1 MLSVLRVHL
10 PSDIPIAGCELCPYV
25 LLRKP
30 DGTITTEDIPDTN
43 PIDGYYIRCRWYRV
57 QSDKRVAVCS
67 VHGNEPATLQCLGC
81 VKAKLPIARSYHCS
95 PLCFQAAWPRH
106 RALHSRG
113 LGGST
118 HGSSD
123 GTLPGEMTS
132 GGAAGGPAGGVGGA
146 QRRENGATA
155 EEEELFGKF
164 NSGNGTTGL
173 AGAGAQ
179 GGMGNGAPGGGYG
192 QGEQQQ
198 GAQQGMQGMQRPMG
212 GGFAHR
218 PPGGLA
224 YQSDTTGGGSNAS
237 GGGSGEVW
245 FEVGR
250 GKPYTPTTDDVGH
263 VLKLECVPIE
273 AATGLPVAPPSTL
286 LTSRVIPAPSP
297 TPRRMVS
304 VGAGEGEMGG
314 ARGGGGGGGGGGF
327 TVLSYNVLADLYAT
341 SEMYS
346 YCPPWA
352 LSWAYR
358 KQNLLREL
366 MGYRADIMCLQE
378 VQSDHFEEFFG
389 PELEKQG
396 YASVFKKKTAEV
408 YTGTAYAIDGCATF
422 FRRDRFSLVKK
433 YEVEFNKAA
442 LSLSEALAP
451 PTKKAALN
459 RLLKDN
465 VALIVVLEARDA
477 GGADGK
483 DGANAPPAKRQL
495 LCVANTHIHANPEL
509 KDVKL
514 WQVHTLLK
522 GLEKIAASADIPMLV
537 AGDFNSVPGSAP
549 HSLLATGRVD
559 ANHPELA
566 TDPLGILRP
575 ASKLCHQLPL
585 VSAYASLSRGGSV
598 AERQRRR
605 MDASS
610 SEPLFTNVTR
620 DFMGTLDYTFY
631 TAYRSAATPCP
642 YPSSREPLFPN
653 LTHYFMGTLDHSF
666 YTTDSLSVESVLELL
681 DEDSVRKDTALASQ
695 SFICVPPL
703 PFPSFPFLL
712 PSLQPT
718 PSDSLSV
725 ESVLELLDEDSVRK
739 DTALPSQPL
748 IFFSAPRISFSHCS
762 RLPVGRIRSRAPGRG
777 QWRASGRRHGR
788 EESAAGVV
796 RAADSGGPSQ
806 AKQDYSFTD
815 EGPSVEVRVPIPAA
829 LRPIQARH
837 VAVSV
842 QEDALSVAVT
852 PPAGF
857 GSKEGAVKGKE
868 GRERSLLAASP
879 LYGRVKASESAWYID
894 DTEIAWPTL
903 IKGWE
908 ALAGAVANQLKS
920 CSVLLVGGSSRLNA
934 AVAAEM
940 ATGLGYAPIMTQ
952 QLVEQLASATIDEV
966 HRMEVHRMEVHRM
979 EVHRMEVHR
988 MEVHR
993 MEVHRMEVHRMEVH
1007 RMEVHRMEVHRMEVH
1022 RMEVPTVASGKA
1034 RGAGLMAKEEGADSV
1049 AQAETALLD
1058 HLSSYPASPCPPL
1071 FRPFEKTLANLR
1083 VVVATMG
1090 QPYGASLRPDSWRFI
1105 HGGIALWLDVKGIAL
1120 WLDVKGGQGE
1130 GKVGR
1135 GRGRWAGGGEGGQGE
1150 GKVGRG
1156 RGRWAGGGEGGQGEG
1171 KVGRGRG
1178 RWAGGG
1184 EGGQGEGKVGRG
1196 RGRWAGGGEGGQGEG
1211 KVGRGRGRWAGGGEG
1226 GQGEGKVGRGRGRW
1240 AGGGEGGQGEGKV
1253 GRGRGRWAGGGE
1265 ALWLDVK
1272 GDSES
1277 PPDPHFA
1284 DRADVAIRLHLP
1296 AGWSMDDVVSA
1307 DVARAAAEGALTA
1320 AKAALDADPQL
1331 PGKKSLYVRMGCRGD
1346 WPDLM
1351 PPSWDPNAQP
1361 GEAEAAA
1368 AAEGSA

>member
-123 GTLPGEMTS
+123 GTLPGEMNP
-132 GGAAGGPAGGVGGA
+132 GGAAGGGAGGVGGA

-198 GAQQGMQGMQRPMG
+198 GGQQQGMQGMQRPMG

-224 YQSDTTGGGSNAS
+224 YQSDTTGGGSNTS
-237 GGGSGEVW
+237 GSGSGEVW

-314 ARGGGGGGGGGGF
+314 ARGGGGGGF

-408 YTGTAYAIDGCATF
+408 GFLLLVMVCCAVLCCAVLCCAVLCCAVLCCVWCGVVPTAAYGLEEGPERARQERLCLRRHSRCAAAAVGFSHGENGVVVLWCVVVCGVCGVVNGTPQQHISKAFEVYTGTAHPVGGRIAVLGRASSPSPSPLSPLPPHPQVYTGTAYAIDGCATF

-433 YEVEFNKAA
+433 YEVRDRGMGGGGEGGEWLSACVPAGERGWDERCVPAGERGWGERCVPAGERHLIPLPSPTSHLSFTSIPQLSLTLSQVEFNKAA

-477 GGADGK
+477 GGGDGK

-495 LCVANTHIHANPEL
+495 LCVAIFESNSLPHCPLIAHSLPAHCPLIARSLPTHCPLIAHSLPAHCPLIAHSLPTHCLLRSYANACDHVPTQPMPLLSTPHQANTHIHANPEL

-631 TAYRSAATPCP
+631 TA
-642 YPSSREPLFPN
+642 
-653 LTHYFMGTLDHSF
+653 
-666 YTTDSLSVESVLELL
+666 
-681 DEDSVRKDTALASQ
+681 
-695 SFICVPPL
+695 
-703 PFPSFPFLL
+703 
-712 PSLQPT
+712 
-718 PSDSLSV
+718 DSLSV

-739 DTALPSQPL
+739 DTALPSPEWSSDHLALLTEALPL
-748 IFFSAPRISFSHCS
+748 VPHVASFPSLPPPSPPVHGLWRSECPSPFPHILPSSPFFSPSLPSPSLPFSS
-762 RLPVGRIRSRAPGRG
+762 LRP
-777 QWRASGRRHGR
+777 
-788 EESAAGVV
+788 
-796 RAADSGGPSQ
+796 PSQ
-806 AKQDYSFTD
+806 FTD

-842 QEDALSVAVT
+842 QDDALSVAVT

-857 GSKEGAVKGKE
+857 GSKEGVVKGKE

-894 DTEIAWPTL
+894 DTKIVITLFKHPQPSSSSTAPSAPSEPVFQAWPTL

-920 CSVLLVGGSSRLNA
+920 CSVLLVGGCTRLNA

-952 QLVEQLASATIDEV
+952 QLVEQLASATIEEV
-966 HRMEVHRMEVHRM
+966 
-979 EVHRMEVHR
+979 
-988 MEVHR
+988 
-993 MEVHRMEVHRMEVH
+993 
-1007 RMEVHRMEVHRMEVH
+1007 
-1022 RMEVPTVASGKA
+1022 
-1034 RGAGLMAKEEGADSV
+1034 AKEEGADSV
-1049 AQAETALLD
+1049 AQAEAALLD
-1058 HLSSYPASPCPPL
+1058 HLSS
-1071 FRPFEKTLANLR
+1071 NLR

-1090 QPYGASLRPDSWRFI
+1090 QPYGASLQADSWRFI
-1105 HGGIALWLDVKGIAL
+1105 HGGIALWLDVKG
-1120 WLDVKGGQGE
+1120 
-1130 GKVGR
+1130 
-1135 GRGRWAGGGEGGQGE
+1135 
-1150 GKVGRG
+1150 
-1156 RGRWAGGGEGGQGEG
+1156 
-1171 KVGRGRG
+1171 
-1178 RWAGGG
+1178 
-1184 EGGQGEGKVGRG
+1184 
-1196 RGRWAGGGEGGQGEG
+1196 
-1211 KVGRGRGRWAGGGEG
+1211 
-1226 GQGEGKVGRGRGRW
+1226 
-1240 AGGGEGGQGEGKV
+1240 
-1253 GRGRGRWAGGGE
+1253 
-1265 ALWLDVK
+1265 
-1272 GDSES
+1272 DSDS

-1296 AGWSMDDVVSA
+1296 AGWSTDDAVSA

-1320 AKAALDADPQL
+1320 VKAALDADPQL
-1331 PGKKSLYVRMGCRGD
+1331 P
-1346 WPDLM
+1346 
-1351 PPSWDPNAQP
+1351 
-1361 GEAEAAA
+1361 
-1368 AAEGSA
+1368 